1 MRKKPVIPVAV
12 TLLLV
17 SMSQSVVVSRAAFAD
32 DSFDEYQCEYTFD
45 LSEMNACA
53 VNAYVAA
60 DEQLKNV
67 FKNLRSQLS
76 VEKKAQ
82 LEEAQRFWRKFCE
95 AYCDFAAY
103 PVFDEPGYPF
113 HKHDCL
119 GRVTKQHIKNLE
131 GYNVRGASTA
141 SGADDERLDE
151 SYQEVIN
158 QLYSQVEKLWLKNAQ
173 EEWQKFRE
181 AYCGLIADKNG
192 CLERVTR
199 QHIENLERYIE
210 DLDV

>member
-1 MRKKPVIPVAV
+1 MRKKTVIPVAV

-32 DSFDEYQCEYTFD
+32 DSFDEFQCEYTSD
-45 LSEMNACA
+45 LDEMNDCA
-53 VNAYVAA
+53 MNAYVAV

-67 FKNLRSQLS
+67 FKNLSSQLS
-76 VEKKAQ
+76 VKKKEQ
-82 LEEAQRFWRKFCE
+82 LEEAQKLWRKFCE
-95 AYCDFAAY
+95 GYCDFAAY

-119 GRVTKQHIKNLE
+119 GRVTKQHLKNLE
-131 GYNVRGASTA
+131 GYNVRGTPTA
-141 SGADDERLDE
+141 SRADDQRLDDI
-151 SYQEVIN
+151 YHEVMN
-158 QLYSQVEKLWLKNAQ
+158 QLYSQGDKLWLKNAQ
-173 EEWQKFRE
+173 EEWQKFRD
-181 AYCGLIADKNG
+181 AYCGLTADKNG